1 MFVPGKP
8 FQPSLMFV
16 GKART
21 LRSSGAPEMC
31 FTRVGSWKDEV
42 NITYQ
47 STNDRVK
54 GHEIRNGV
62 SVTDD
67 HMEG

>member
-16 GKART
+16 GKARS

-31 FTRVGSWKDEV
+31 FTWVGCCYHKL

-54 GHEIRNGV
+54 GHEIRDGV

-67 HMEG
+67 HMKG